1 MGLQYSDGTKVP
13 MCAACQ
19 KNLADA
25 HRIKQETSMRYV
37 NFLRD
42 DIEATIGVR
51 GVLARFELPAE
62 SPVTNHIHIESSN
75 IGVVNSGVIHH
86 IDSAIGQL
94 QSSGDGQL
102 AVAFKQVTQAIVDAP
117 DVDKEKKAE
126 ILEQLSL
133 LSEEAAKPKGQRRLV
148 LMKGILE
155 NVKLAADAIRSV
167 APIVMNAWPHIV
179 AALSA

>member
-1 MGLQYSDGTKVP
+1 MGLQYNDGTKVP

-25 HRIKQETSMRYV
+25 HRVQQETRMRYV

-42 DIEATIGVR
+42 DIEASVGIS

-62 SPVTNHIHIESSN
+62 SPVTNNIRIEGSN
-75 IGVVNSGVIHH
+75 IGILNTGVIHH

-94 QSSGDGQL
+94 QSSGDGPL
-102 AVAFKQVTQAIVDAP
+102 AVAFKQVTEAVANAT
-117 DVDKEKKAE
+117 DVDQAKKDE
-126 ILEQLSL
+126 ILEGLSA
-133 LSEEAAKPKGQRRLV
+133 LSEEAAKPKGQRRLA

-155 NVKLAADAIRSV
+155 TVKLGVETIQSV
-167 APIVMNAWPHIV
+167 APIMINAWPHIV
-179 AALSA
+179 AALT